1 MSAATLTAI
10 WNLHIEFLFNCE
22 ATLNVVAS
30 DDPCNGWHLSDG
42 LVERYF
48 PSGWSRPLCYVLW
61 QDTLIKP
68 CHLCTWVQSS
78 GMKSLRGYGAEGY
91 LSGAIFL
98 PEGCNPPFSWK
109 IPVTRVMITFNIPFF
124 YRWIT
129 LEWIQSPH
137 FTDAKVDK
145 NITTKRSVKWSFY
158 KTLSKGIL
166 LRRNHL
172 SQREVPD
179 KNWESTQKTNR

>member
-10 WNLHIEFLFNCE
+10 WNLHIKFLFNCE
-22 ATLNVVAS
+22 ATLNVVTS
-30 DDPCNGWHLSDG
+30 YDSCNGWHLSDG

-48 PSGWSRPLCYVLW
+48 PSGWSRPLCCVLW
-61 QDTLIKP
+61 QDTLIKQ

-91 LSGAIFL
+91 LSGAVFL
-98 PEGCNPPFSWK
+98 PEGRNPPFSWK
-109 IPVTRVMITFNIPFF
+109 IPVTRVRITFNIPFF

-145 NITTKRSVKWSFY
+145 NITTKRSLKWSVY

-172 SQREVPD
+172 SQSEVPD
-179 KNWESTQKTNR
+179 KNWKSTQKTNR